1 MMSRFHL
8 LVPYGDDAM
17 IEQCLMDD
25 RELGIIIMLR
35 KVGAKDFR
43 AKDGRK

>member
-1 MMSRFHL
+1 MSRFHL

-25 RELGIIIMLR
+25 RELGIIIMPR
-35 KVGAKDFR
+35 KVGTKNFGT
-43 AKDGRK
+43 KDGRK